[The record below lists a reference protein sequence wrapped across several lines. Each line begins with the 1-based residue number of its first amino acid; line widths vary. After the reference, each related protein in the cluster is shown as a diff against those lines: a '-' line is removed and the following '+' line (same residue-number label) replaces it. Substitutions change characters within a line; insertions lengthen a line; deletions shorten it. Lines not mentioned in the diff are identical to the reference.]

1 MGAETQRAGAS
12 RAEPHAAIRL
22 VTPPEGQDHVTEPS
36 RAPDRLD
43 FSFGAAA
50 APLLQAVCGDR
61 LSDLHWFRTDWQR
74 GGALTGYAVWR
85 EDAGEPRPVVVKLPV
100 PPVEL
105 KWLRRLQDAGDVA
118 PKLYAGGQELGGYDI
133 AWVVMER
140 LPHGPLGEQWGGGE
154 FDLLVQA
161 AGRFYKATAA
171 YPLEGRPRDIDW
183 EKALDTA
190 RRHVRDHSVEHE
202 QRWSHAL
209 KQTHKKLRQWLEV
222 WYDRPIADWCHG
234 DLHLANAMT
243 RRPAPHGPAV
253 LFDFA
258 ESRPGSWVED
268 AVYLEHLFWARRD
281 RLHGRKLC
289 KQIAHERKR
298 LGLHN
303 DADWPRLA
311 EIKRALLAMST
322 PAVLRHDGNP
332 RHVAAALEVLET
344 YVG

>member
-1 MGAETQRAGAS
+1 MGAETQREGAS
-12 RAEPHAAIRL
+12 PRAGSSDESRASPRESH
-22 VTPPEGQDHVTEPS
+22 EHVTELT

-43 FSFGAAA
+43 HSFGAAV
-50 APLLQAVCGDR
+50 APVLQQVCNNC
-61 LSDLHWFRTDWQR
+61 LKDLHWFRTDWQR
-74 GGALTGYAVWR
+74 GGALTGYAAWR
-85 EDAGEPRPVVVKLPV
+85 NGGPEREVVVKLPV

-118 PKLYAGGQELGGYDI
+118 PRLYAGGEELGGYDI

-154 FDLLVQA
+154 FDLLVEA
-161 AGRFYKATAA
+161 AGRFYKATAEH
-171 YPLEGRPRDIDW
+171 PLEGRPREIDW

-190 RRHVRDHSVEHE
+190 RRHVREHSLEHE
-202 QRWSHAL
+202 QRWAHAL
-209 KQTHKKLRQWLEV
+209 KQAHKKIKHWLEV
-222 WYDRPIADWCHG
+222 WRDRPIEDWCHG

-243 RRPAPHGPAV
+243 RKPAPGGPAV

-289 KQIAHERKR
+289 KQLAHERKA